1 MVRPT
6 LIVLAKH
13 LTSVLH
19 GRKKRI
25 LKSVVATL
33 ELGPISVRIA
43 QHVMLSAIVARIP
56 P

>member
-1 MVRPT
+1 MT
-6 LIVLAKH
+6 LAKH

-33 ELGPISVRIA
+33 DSGPISVNID
-43 QHVMLSAIVARIP
+43 QQVILSAIVPRRP